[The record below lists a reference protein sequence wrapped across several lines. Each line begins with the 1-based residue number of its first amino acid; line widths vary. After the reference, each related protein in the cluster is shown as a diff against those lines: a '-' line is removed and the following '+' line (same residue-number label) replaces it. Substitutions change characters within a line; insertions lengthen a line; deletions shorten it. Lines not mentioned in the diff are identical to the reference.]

1 MGFIVNEFR
10 DTTTMNIGLLWLF
23 FPSKLDATMMLQIQ
37 QISQLVDGGSL
48 WLVQR
53 HFHMTKICTPKK
65 KKNDNS

>member
-1 MGFIVNEFR
+1 MGFIVYEFR

-23 FPSKLDATMMLQIQ
+23 LPSKLDATMMLQIQ

-53 HFHMTKICTPKK
+53 HVAC
-65 KKNDNS
+65 D